1 VAILCIAV
9 ILSIATAPAQQTPP
23 APSQNRFGVPGCH
36 VTFLLGNTALTVDVA
51 WLQLAFMEDFAAS
64 SDLRHVCPSQ
74 PVQIDTVSLSR
85 TVLDVLNIGGTLGRR
100 GFPVWLL
107 DIRASHISNS
117 ELQTFPAPADHI
129 QGPPVETLIEMH
141 KVNGRGRE
149 YDIRYR
155 SPDERMAGIIRI
167 LCVDDNVNRVCVE
180 PNGRFA
186 GLTVYYSV
194 SQDQFPAPD
203 EVSTDPSTESGAILQ
218 FDQRL
223 RAWLIDLE
231 HPR

>member
-1 VAILCIAV
+1 M
-9 ILSIATAPAQQTPP
+9 
-23 APSQNRFGVPGCH
+23 
-36 VTFLLGNTALTVDVA
+36 TFLLGTTALAIDA
-51 WLQLAFMEDFAAS
+51 DWLDYSMTPQQFGKQE
-64 SDLRHVCPSQ
+64 CPSQ
-74 PVQIDTVSLSR
+74 PVERESVYFHRS
-85 TVLDVLNIGGTLGRR
+85 VLDLLNIGGHLWSSIQT
-100 GFPVWLL
+100 GFYPGLT
-107 DIRASHISNS
+107 SFNS

-223 RAWLIDLE
+223 RGWLIDLE